1 LSIVKRVYECP
12 RCSVSTSHNWYR
24 FNTDRK
30 MSDIY
35 ISPNPHSPK
44 HPDDIEVEID
54 ELAVPKWDLK
64 VSVCDVCF
72 KYSIYENNFLVFPK
86 TSPLPKPD
94 PAMPDNVKVVYQEAM
109 AVFPHSKRATGALLR
124 LTIELLLP
132 QLEDFNFKTKG
143 LFNMI
148 GELEDQK
155 VPEYIRNILDLI
167 RLEGNSGIH
176 TTDFKV
182 EDEDE
187 IRILFEWINLV
198 VHNLIGQRKKIN
210 DLYNKIPAEK
220 MAAIE
225 KRNYK

>member
-1 LSIVKRVYECP
+1 MTELYLQTP
-12 RCSVSTSHNWYR
+12 RPAFVNQAKP
-24 FNTDRK
+24 D
-30 MSDIY
+30 SDV
-35 ISPNPHSPK
+35 N
-44 HPDDIEVEID
+44 E
-54 ELAVPKWDLK
+54 PKWDLK
-64 VSVCDVCF
+64 ISVCDVCY
-72 KYSIYENNFLVFPK
+72 KYSIYENNVLVFPK

-94 PAMPDNVKVVYQEAM
+94 PAMPNNVKVVYEEAM

-148 GELEDQK
+148 GELDHQN
-155 VPEYIRNILDLI
+155 VPEYIQNILDLI
-167 RLEGNSGIH
+167 RLEGNDGIH

-198 VHNLIGQRKKIN
+198 VHNLIGERKKIR
-210 DLYNKIPAEK
+210 DLYKKISPGK

-225 KRNYK
+225 TRSKK